1 MIMWKDKIRKA
12 EKLNSYDETNAF
24 ATVLVELAVLKDVK
38 DVLYFYEKPY
48 KYQSMYEQ
56 LLQVVE
62 DYYGEPA
69 SITEIID
76 VEELYELASEKIRGD

>member
-1 MIMWKDKIRKA
+1 MWKNELRKA

-24 ATVLVELAVLKDVK
+24 AMVLVELAVLNNVSDI
-38 DVLYFYEKPY
+38 LNFYEKPY
-48 KYQSMYEQ
+48 KYQDMYEE

-69 SITEIID
+69 SITEIVD
-76 VEELYELASEKIRGD
+76 VKELYELASKKITGD